1 MEFKDYYQLMGV
13 KRDATHDE
21 IKREYRKLARKYHPD
36 VSKEPDAEARF
47 KQVGEAWEVLQ
58 DPEKRAAYDQLGAD
72 HRAGEEFRPPPDW
85 NQGFEFH
92 ESDDAEEAAHFS
104 DFFRSVFGR
113 GEGSDQGWRTTG
125 AGDDSFGGGGFAMR
139 GTDTYAK
146 VAIDV
151 EDAYAGNPR
160 LLTIRHAEPG
170 PDGHPVW
177 RNRTLNVSIPV
188 GIREGQHIRLA
199 GQGSPGS
206 GNAKAGDLYLEVSF
220 NPHRLY
226 RAEGA
231 DVYLDL
237 PIAPWEAAL
246 GASVQAP
253 TPSGQVELTVP
264 AGSVSGRKL
273 RLKGRGL
280 PGKSPGNL
288 YVVLRIVLPPDLS
301 EKAKAAWR
309 ELAKAAPFNPREGL
323 K

>member
-1 MEFKDYYQLMGV
+1 MAQQNLECQHSG
-13 KRDATHDE
+13 
-21 IKREYRKLARKYHPD
+21 
-36 VSKEPDAEARF
+36 
-47 KQVGEAWEVLQ
+47 
-58 DPEKRAAYDQLGAD
+58 
-72 HRAGEEFRPPPDW
+72 
-85 NQGFEFH
+85 
-92 ESDDAEEAAHFS
+92 
-104 DFFRSVFGR
+104 
-113 GEGSDQGWRTTG
+113 
-125 AGDDSFGGGGFAMR
+125 
-139 GTDTYAK
+139 
-146 VAIDV
+146 
-151 EDAYAGNPR
+151 
-160 LLTIRHAEPG
+160 
-170 PDGHPVW
+170 
-177 RNRTLNVSIPV
+177 